1 MGSLAHCMKRNG
13 LSDADQ
19 KAIRAAA
26 SALREEGHTAQEAS
40 VLAVQDR
47 LGELT
52 AQREAVMSQLEK
64 PAGKIAGHRAQ
75 ESTRAFKTWFGDSVV
90 TTNKHAGGVPL
101 VLYHGTR
108 ATSDFS
114 IFRTHETEA
123 GSHFGPLNQADS
135 FVAPSDESDPKII
148 ERGRIMPVYLKIE
161 NPLRLEDHGTFD
173 FEEVARQ
180 LFERGDTIS
189 EEEYSNLINPSWV
202 AGDFSAQMRSSTT
215 QLQDLIKSL
224 GYDGIV
230 YLNRREGIGGKSGVD
245 VSRMQ
250 DLSFQDINDMSD
262 KAFKRRF
269 PDASDSYIVFDETQV
284 KSAIGNN
291 GEFNPLNGKI
301 TAHRASP
308 HPASWN
314 APDITSPKWEKLI
327 FELQDKHV
335 DTKKV
340 IAAINEARGTAVPEA
355 QDAYLQEE
363 LYHGRAA
370 KQSEDFQHR
379 ELKPLIQDMAL
390 RGVKLDEFETFLH
403 NRHAKERNEQIA
415 RINLKMPDGGSG
427 IKTADAVAYLAA
439 LPAAKRNAYTALARR
454 VDAIIARTNQML
466 VSEGLEAQST
476 IDNWNRAYKNYVPL
490 HREDMGDDGVGGTG
504 QGYTVKGPA
513 SKRATGS
520 TLPVENI
527 LANLAL
533 AREKTITRGAKN
545 KVAQALVNLAI
556 ANPNKDFWSVDTPD
570 KITFV
575 GPAGLVVEA
584 IDPLWK
590 TRDNVVLARM
600 PGPNGSVIERGV
612 FFNKRNERAVRM
624 ASALKNL
631 TTPEMGVVMGLF
643 AKGTRYFSAINTQY
657 NPIFGVVNIVRDAQ
671 QLMFNLTTTPIA
683 GKQLTVAKNIIPAL
697 IGVIRDLRS
706 DRKGRPARSAWA
718 QTFEEFQKAGGQTGY
733 RDMFVVAEERT
744 KKIEAEIKQMQQ
756 GPLKTVPREFIKWA
770 GGWLS
775 DYNNAMENATRLAAF
790 KVARDNGVTT
800 NRAASMAKNLTV
812 NFNRKGSMSSQIG
825 ALYAFFNASM
835 QGTARLVETL
845 KGPKGRMILAGG
857 VLTGVLQAFALA
869 MAGFDDDEPPEFVR
883 QRSFIFP
890 IGGKKYL
897 TLPMPLG
904 LNFLPNIG
912 RVATELALSGGRDAS
927 DKMIDLGL
935 LLFDTFSPVG
945 GGSSAAQT
953 AAPTLADPIVALL
966 ENKDWTGK
974 PIERPDMNP
983 LNPSP
988 GHERAKE
995 KASVWARAISEGINM
1010 MSGGTEYTPGRLSPT
1025 PDAVDY
1031 VLGQVTGGVG
1041 REISKAA
1048 ATFEATTTG
1057 EDLPAHKIPLVGRF
1071 YGDATGQSKE
1081 GTAFYKNVIEIN
1093 KHEREV
1099 KGREAN
1105 DEDVEG
1111 YFAKNPTA
1119 ELVKEGS
1126 KAEREVSKLRK
1137 QRRELVKSG
1146 ASKSEV
1152 QEIELEI
1159 TDAMK
1164 EFNDLVKEVRSQRA
1178 R

>member
-52 AQREAVMSQLEK
+52 AQRDAVMSQLEK
-64 PAGKIAGHRAQ
+64 PAGKISGHRAQ
-75 ESTRAFKTWFGDSVV
+75 ESTRAFKAWFGDSVV

-108 ATSDFS
+108 SHSDFDVFRANETEMGAHFGTQAQAGAFVQTSDPYAVPVRS
-114 IFRTHETEA
+114 
-123 GSHFGPLNQADS
+123 
-135 FVAPSDESDPKII
+135 
-148 ERGRIMPVYLKIE
+148 RIVPVYLSIK
-161 NPLRLEDHGTFD
+161 NPLRLEDTGTFSL
-173 FEEVARQ
+173 EGIGVQ
-180 LFERGDTIS
+180 LMDAGVITDS
-189 EEEYSNLINPSWV
+189 ELSMLSEAYYNP
-202 AGDFSAQMRSSTT
+202 DLSSD
-215 QLQDLIKSL
+215 QLTMQVQDAIKSA

-230 YLNRREGIGGKSGVD
+230 YLNRREGVD
-245 VSRMQ
+245 MRKLGES
-250 DLSFQDINDMSD
+250 LSYHEINSLSD

-269 PDASDSYIVFDETQV
+269 PDASDSYIVFSPTQV

-314 APDITSPKWEKLI
+314 APDITSPKWEKI
-327 FELQDKHV
+327 VFELQDKHV

-379 ELKPLIQDMAL
+379 ELKPLIQDMAM
-390 RGVKLDEFETFLH
+390 RGVKLDEFEKFLH

-415 RINLKMPDGGSG
+415 RVNLQMPDGGSG
-427 IKTADAVAYLAA
+427 IKTADAAAYLAA
-439 LPAAKRNAYTALARR
+439 LPAAKRAAYTALARR
-454 VDAIIARTNQML
+454 VDAIIARTNQLL

-476 IDNWNRAYKNYVPL
+476 VDNWNRVYKNYVPL

-520 TLPVENI
+520 ALPVENI
-527 LANLAL
+527 IANLAL

-545 KVAQALVNLAI
+545 KVAQALVNLALY
-556 ANPNKDFWSVDTPD
+556 NPNADFWSVDNPETI
-570 KITFV
+570 KFI
-575 GPAGLVVEA
+575 GPAGIVIES
-584 IDPLWK
+584 IDPMWK
-590 TRDNVVLARM
+590 SRDNVVVARM
-600 PGPNGSVIERGV
+600 PGPNGTVVEHGV
-612 FFNKRNERAVRM
+612 VFNKRNERAVRM
-624 ASALKNL
+624 AAALKNL
-631 TTPEMGVVMGLF
+631 NTPELGAVIGLV
-643 AKGTRYFSAINTQY
+643 AKGTRYFAAINTQY
-657 NPIFGVVNIVRDAQ
+657 NPIFGVVNLTRDTQ

-683 GKQLTVAKNIIPAL
+683 GKQLAVAKNILPAL
-697 IGVIRDLRS
+697 IGVIRDLRA

-718 QTFEEFQKAGGQTGY
+718 QTYEEFQKAGGATGY
-733 RDMFVVAEERT
+733 RDMFVTAKERT
-744 KKIEAEIKQMQQ
+744 EAIVKEIQQSQQ
-756 GPLKTVPREFIKWA
+756 GPLRAVPRAFIKWA

-775 DYNNAMENATRLAAF
+775 DYNQAMENATRLAAF
-790 KVARDNGVTT
+790 KVARDNGVTL
-800 NRAASMAKNLTV
+800 NKSASMAKNLTV
-812 NFNRKGSMSSQIG
+812 NFNRKGNTSSQIG
-825 ALYAFFNASM
+825 ALYAFFNASA
-835 QGTARLVETL
+835 QGTARLYETL
-845 KGPKGRMILAGG
+845 KGPKGKMIVAGGILA
-857 VLTGVLQAFALA
+857 GVLQAFALA

-890 IGGKKYL
+890 IGNKKYL

-912 RVATELALSGGRDAS
+912 RTATELALSGGRDAGN
-927 DKMIDLGL
+927 KMLDLAL
-935 LLFDTFSPVG
+935 LMFDTFSPVG
-945 GGSSAAQT
+945 GGSSAAQI
-953 AAPTLADPIVALL
+953 ASPTLADPFVALI

-974 PIERPDMNP
+974 PISRPDMNT
-983 LNPSP
+983 LNPGP

-995 KASVWARAISEGINM
+995 TASVWARAISEGINM

-1031 VLGQVTGGVG
+1031 VLGQLTGGVG
-1041 REISKAA
+1041 REISKVSATMTSAA
-1048 ATFEATTTG
+1048 TG

-1152 QEIELEI
+1152 QEIEAEI